1 VSVGV
6 STNKLVQKGRE
17 VLEHEGL
24 GSFAYKTVRY
34 PFRPLLIPRAARRL
48 RAAAA
53 QAGSLDSLIQL
64 SKTFNSDGITIEPW
78 QVDSE
83 IRALLTDMQP
93 RRPKVLVE
101 IGTASGGTLFL
112 LAQTAA
118 PGALL
123 ISIDLS
129 RAMFG
134 GGYARWRA
142 PLYRSFAG
150 QEQRIEL
157 IRGDSHD
164 SATFERVVELLDG
177 SAVDVLF
184 IDGDHRYEGV
194 KADFDRYG
202 KLVAPD
208 GIVAFHDI
216 VPGETEF
223 VGGVP
228 DFWQEVKEGRDTREL
243 VDDWD
248 RGSCGI
254 GVIYGREGS
263 DDRVGAQTEN
273 AAAST

>member
-1 VSVGV
+1 MSVGV
-6 STNKLVQKGRE
+6 STTRLIQKGKE
-17 VLEHEGL
+17 VLEEEGV

-34 PFRPLLIPRAARRL
+34 PFRPLLVPRASRRL
-48 RAAAA
+48 RTAAAG
-53 QAGSLDSLIQL
+53 AGSLDSLIQL

-83 IRALLTDMQP
+83 IRALLTDMQA
-93 RRPKVLVE
+93 RRPKVVVE

-118 PGALL
+118 PHALL
-123 ISIDLS
+123 ISIDLP

-150 QEQRIEL
+150 PNQRIEL

-164 SATFERVVELLDG
+164 AATFERVVELLNG
-177 SAVDVLF
+177 AAVDVLF
-184 IDGDHRYEGV
+184 VDGDHRYEGV
-194 KADFDRYG
+194 KADFERYG
-202 KLVAPD
+202 KLVAED

-228 DFWQEVKEGRDTREL
+228 NFWQEVRKGRDAREL

-254 GVIYGREGS
+254 GLIFGRGAS
-263 DDRVGAQTEN
+263 DDRMGAEIKN
-273 AAAST
+273 AAPST